1 MKRVY
6 HRKYR
11 YSMLP
16 TLSSSEVSEVTAPK
30 LWRVAEHVGSPGSA
44 ELLSSSAQLCELD
57 LNQTMGMLIE
67 LSCSCNYVE
76 SHRDQIEERQGHFHP
91 LLIKFKEKS
100 IVCTLLVS
108 IGSCIDKKIVVS

>member
-1 MKRVY
+1 MEFGDLKGSPVSFANCSSFLFMKKVY

-30 LWRVAEHVGSPGSA
+30 LWQVAEHVRSPGSA
-44 ELLSSSAQLCELD
+44 ELLGSSVHLCELD

-76 SHRDQIEERQGHFHP
+76 SNRDQIEERQGHFP
-91 LLIKFKEKS
+91 S
-100 IVCTLLVS
+100 PC
-108 IGSCIDKKIVVS
+108 